1 MDRLLQIG
9 FRPIGRWELQA
20 SELRLR
26 LDPLPTHRRA
36 LYAFVTGTTVL
47 YVGKTAGTLPTRLA
61 GYLSPHPTQRTNVR
75 NHASLR
81 EVLSAGQPIEIL
93 GWIDPGLQRIG
104 AFDLNMAAGLED
116 SIIAVLAPPWNGSRA
131 PSLASASVSQQAV
144 LPAVAVAASPEASP
158 STEPHVPSRVCQ
170 QLGAAQQM
178 VPKVSLVASQVSFR
192 VRLGKTYYNEGF
204 FNVPVAF
211 SQHFAGHGVQLK
223 LYCGSERALLMG
235 VLDRKANQSSNTP
248 RIYGK
253 AELAR
258 WIQRR
263 LSLGDFLEVTVVGP
277 DEVLLT

>member
-9 FRPIGRWELQA
+9 FRPIGRWELQG

-26 LDPLPTHRRA
+26 LDALPTHRRA

-47 YVGKTAGTLPTRLA
+47 YVGKTAGALPTRLA

-81 EVLSAGQPIEIL
+81 AILNVGQPVEIL

-131 PSLASASVSQQAV
+131 PSLVSASVLQPAV
-144 LPAVAVAASPEASP
+144 LPTVPMAAAPEASP
-158 STEPHVPSRVCQ
+158 SAESNVPSRACE

-178 VPKVSLVASQVSFR
+178 APKVSLVASRVSFK

-211 SQHFAGHGVQLK
+211 SQHFAGHGAQLK
-223 LYCGSERALLMG
+223 LYCGTERALLMG
-235 VLDRKANQSSNTP
+235 VLDRKANQSSKTP

-258 WIQRR
+258 WVQRR
-263 LSLGDFLEVTVVGP
+263 LNIGDFLEVTVVSP
-277 DEVLLT
+277 DEVLLN